1 MCVCDS
7 SPDNISLKR
16 LRKCLPVCISGEQ
29 AVNLHRFHILDMG
42 KQLSQFSCER
52 LSDRVH
58 TNAKNM
64 ASRRF
69 HTEIFPSMKYQ
80 DLRFRPN
87 RTGYGYGVTVCM
99 STLFLSRSN
108 RFSYHIWLV
117 GCCCCFFIYFMN
129 EKPWG
134 SFVVFVREC

>member
-1 MCVCDS
+1 MCVCVCDS

-87 RTGYGYGVTVCM
+87 RTGYGYGVTVCVCR
-99 STLFLSRSN
+99 LSFCPVPN
-108 RFSYHIWLV
+108 VFHIIFGWLV
-117 GCCCCFFIYFMN
+117 VVVASSFI
-129 EKPWG
+129 
-134 SFVVFVREC
+134 S